1 MDQNHNEVFE
11 YQTLF
16 STVTSPPTTA
26 VGVAGAFHANFRYSN
41 VFSMFPTSAGWH
53 AFCRHL
59 EWWALKFCQ
68 GTDRGSKEKPPS
80 DISDL
85 NITKRN
91 LNLQRAL
98 GKQVE
103 LSSHHALNRC
113 PPSDSNYISSTYVP
127 KSIPDVSLRHLF
139 RSCSE
144 ELPHLCP
151 DFNALQRWYTVQMS
165 CQLGSEQDL
174 LLRTLK
180 TCWTLHCISF
190 QIRII
195 FSQAAILC
203 STWSLLA
210 QASVWWVLD

>member
-1 MDQNHNEVFE
+1 MQILGIEMYSVCSPH
-11 YQTLF
+11 LL
-16 STVTSPPTTA
+16 VTSILSPSRV
-26 VGVAGAFHANFRYSN
+26 VGKFR
-41 VFSMFPTSAGWH
+41 
-53 AFCRHL
+53 
-59 EWWALKFCQ
+59 Q

-85 NITKRN
+85 DITKRN
-91 LNLQRAL
+91 LNLQHAL

-103 LSSHHALNRC
+103 LSSQHALNRC
-113 PPSDSNYISSTYVP
+113 PPSDSNYISSTCVP
-127 KSIPDVSLRHLF
+127 KSIPDISLRHLF

-180 TCWTLHCISF
+180 TC
-190 QIRII
+190 
-195 FSQAAILC
+195 
-203 STWSLLA
+203 
-210 QASVWWVLD
+210 

>member
-11 YQTLF
+11 YQTDS

-26 VGVAGAFHANFRYSN
+26 AGVAGAFHANFGVLKCIQYVPHICWVTSILSPSRV
-41 VFSMFPTSAGWH
+41 VFN
-53 AFCRHL
+53 
-59 EWWALKFCQ
+59 KFCQ

-91 LNLQRAL
+91 LNLQCAL

-103 LSSHHALNRC
+103 LSSQHALNRC
-113 PPSDSNYISSTYVP
+113 PPSDSNYISSTYVLR
-127 KSIPDVSLRHLF
+127 SIPDISLRHLF